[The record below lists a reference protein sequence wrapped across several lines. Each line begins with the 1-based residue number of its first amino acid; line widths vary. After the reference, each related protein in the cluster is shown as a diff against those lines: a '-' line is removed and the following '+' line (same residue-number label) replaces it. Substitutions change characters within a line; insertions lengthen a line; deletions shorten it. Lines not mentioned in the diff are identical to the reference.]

1 MKKYIIFCAVLT
13 AMIAGAGSG
22 QSQLLDKISLHG
34 FGSWAGGM
42 TNNENRYFLWN
53 EDGNL
58 EHVEAALNIRA
69 ELYDNVSVY
78 VQTSFDRT
86 WLGTEADLDYAFAE
100 WSFSDLL
107 TFRAGKVNAPFML
120 YSEVYDVR
128 IIRPF
133 FNLPLGIYHDMG
145 AEAYKG
151 IGLTGTFSPHQG
163 WQVQYDIYGGTMTQ
177 YSNRRISHQFI
188 PEGYDEEGNFV
199 ASKEGWSLE
208 IPDQS
213 VEKMIGGRLFISP
226 PLEGMRFGLSAY
238 TGEQKYYESDSLTE
252 YEEYWSNEKLF
263 NTMDKPLF
271 FGLSAEYIDD
281 TWELR
286 CEYLRTFQDDP
297 DYLSNKIYA
306 EAAYRFTEHWQVAVR
321 YEYNTVE
328 DFPMQGF
335 LDNFDSLREHKELV
349 FGLNYWF
356 TPRLALKGS
365 FHLVQ
370 GNSFTVPADDDDYED
385 GLDDGSFKEE
395 ETQLLLLGVQFS
407 F

>member
-1 MKKYIIFCAVLT
+1 MKKYIISCVVLT
-13 AMIAGAGSG
+13 AMITGAGSG

-53 EDGNL
+53 EDGNV
-58 EHVEAALNIRA
+58 EHVEAALNIQA
-69 ELYDNVSVY
+69 ELYDKVAVY

-86 WLGTEADLDYAFAE
+86 WLGTETDLDYAFAE

-163 WQVQYDIYGGTMTQ
+163 WQIQYDIYGGTMTQ
-177 YSNRRISHQFI
+177 HPNRRISNYTWLD
-188 PEGYDEEGNFV
+188 EDEEREWYFF
-199 ASKEGWSLE
+199 E

-226 PLEGMRFGLSAY
+226 PLEGMRFGFSAY

-252 YEEYWSNEKLF
+252 YEEYWTSDELF
-263 NTMDKPLF
+263 TRWINLF
-271 FGLSAEYIDD
+271 FLDYQLNTLMIPGSCAVSTCGLFKMIPTISPIRSMLKRRIGSPNTGRLLFAMNTI
-281 TWELR
+281 R
-286 CEYLRTFQDDP
+286 LRTF
-297 DYLSNKIYA
+297 LCRA
-306 EAAYRFTEHWQVAVR
+306 
-321 YEYNTVE
+321 
-328 DFPMQGF
+328 
-335 LDNFDSLREHKELV
+335 SLTTLIR
-349 FGLNYWF
+349 
-356 TPRLALKGS
+356 S
-365 FHLVQ
+365 
-370 GNSFTVPADDDDYED
+370 GNI
-385 GLDDGSFKEE
+385 KK
-395 ETQLLLLGVQFS
+395 
-407 F
+407 

>member
-1 MKKYIIFCAVLT
+1 MKKYIISCAVLI

-53 EDGNL
+53 EDGNV
-58 EHVEAALNIRA
+58 EHIEAALNIQA

-86 WLGTEADLDYAFAE
+86 WLGKKTDLDYAFAE

-128 IIRPF
+128 TVRPF

-151 IGLTGTFSPHQG
+151 IGLTGTFFLHRE
-163 WQVQYDIYGGTMTQ
+163 WQVQYDIYGGAMTQ
-177 YSNRRISHQFI
+177 RSNRRISYGRA
-188 PEGYDEEGNFV
+188 EGSWYFD
-199 ASKEGWSLE
+199 

-213 VEKMIGGRLFISP
+213 VEKMIGGRFFISP

-238 TGEQKYYESDSLTE
+238 TGNQKYYNANSLTE
-252 YEEYWSNEKLF
+252 YEKKWKNDELF
-263 NTMDKPLF
+263 NTMDKPVF

-286 CEYLRTFQDDP
+286 CEYLRNFQDDP
-297 DYLSNKIYA
+297 EYLSNKIYA
-306 EAAYRFTEHWQVAVR
+306 EAAYRFTKHWQAAVR

-328 DFPMQGF
+328 NFPVQDF
-335 LDNFDSLREHKELV
+335 LANFDSLREHKEVV

-356 TPRLALKGS
+356 TPRLVLKGS

-370 GNSFTVPADDDDYED
+370 GNSFTTPADDDDYRA
-385 GLDDGSFKEE
+385 GLKQGSFNEE
-395 ETQLLLLGVQFS
+395 ETQLVLLGVQFS